1 VWQPESAVPFSTN
14 SPNHFLLSLSPS
26 DRDLIFPHLKKVKV
40 TVPHETVIFKV
51 DDTIGR
57 VYFPHS
63 GIISLIVGVR
73 SGQFVEAGMLGRN
86 GVIGAG
92 AALDGQI
99 ALNTAIGQAEGAGTM
114 IEASVLKRAA
124 QDSETLRVALVRQE
138 HVLAAQTQQVAVC
151 NALHELEERLS
162 RWLLQFRDLLHSDTL
177 PLTQEFPA
185 QMLGVQR
192 SSVTLVARKL
202 QAAGLISYRRGR
214 IHIMDVE
221 GLQDSC
227 CECYGAINTH
237 FSRLTGWSPD
247 VPAHDATTHKTDS
260 PPL

>member
-1 VWQPESAVPFSTN
+1 MPLSTN
-14 SPNHFLLSLSPS
+14 SPNHFLLSLSDA
-26 DRDLIFPHLKKVKV
+26 DRSLIFPHLKRV
-40 TVPHETVIFKV
+40 TIPRETIIFKAE
-51 DDTIGR
+51 DTIER

-63 GIISLIVGVR
+63 GIISLIVGLS

-92 AALDGQI
+92 AALDGQT
-99 ALNTAIGQAEGAGTM
+99 ALTTAIGQADGAGTM
-114 IEASVLKRAA
+114 IEAGVLKKAA
-124 QDSETLRVALVRQE
+124 RESETLRVALVRQE
-138 HVLAAQTQQVAVC
+138 HVLAAQTQQVAAC

-162 RWLLQFRDLLHSDTL
+162 RWLLQSRDWLQSDNL
-177 PLTQEFPA
+177 PLTQEFLA

-202 QAAGLISYRRGR
+202 QEAGLIRYRRG
-214 IHIMDVE
+214 HIQVIDVE

-227 CECYGAINTH
+227 CECYRSINRH
-237 FSRLTGWSPD
+237 FSKLIGWSPD
-247 VPAHDATTHKTDS
+247 VPAHGPAIHKTDS